1 MPSAGVFLLC
11 SLILSGQSVSRF
23 LLVETVG
30 ESGAD
35 ENASNG
41 ESRQMD
47 LNKNRLE
54 VEEQM
59 DNRENGMDFSL
70 RGRE

>member
-30 ESGAD
+30 ESETD

-54 VEEQM
+54 VEEQT
-59 DNRENGMDFSL
+59 DNWENGMDFSL

>member
-30 ESGAD
+30 KSEAD

-47 LNKNRLE
+47 LNKNRLA
-54 VEEQM
+54 VEEQT
-59 DNRENGMDFSL
+59 DNGENGMDFSL

>member
-30 ESGAD
+30 KSEAD

-54 VEEQM
+54 VEEQT
-59 DNRENGMDFSL
+59 DNGENGMDFSL

>member
-30 ESGAD
+30 KSEAD

-41 ESRQMD
+41 ESRQVD

-54 VEEQM
+54 VEEQT
-59 DNRENGMDFSL
+59 DNGENGMDFSL

>member
-30 ESGAD
+30 ESEAD

-54 VEEQM
+54 VEEQT
-59 DNRENGMDFSL
+59 DDGENGMDFSL

>member
-30 ESGAD
+30 ESEAD
-35 ENASNG
+35 ENALNG

-47 LNKNRLE
+47 LNKNILE
-54 VEEQM
+54 VEEQT
-59 DNRENGMDFSL
+59 DNGENGMDFSL

>member
-11 SLILSGQSVSRF
+11 SLILSGQCVSRF

-35 ENASNG
+35 ANASNG

-54 VEEQM
+54 VEEQT
-59 DNRENGMDFSL
+59 DNGENGMDFSL

>member
-30 ESGAD
+30 ESEAD

-54 VEEQM
+54 VEEQT
-59 DNRENGMDFSL
+59 DNWENGMDFSL

>member
-30 ESGAD
+30 ESETD
-35 ENASNG
+35 KNASNG

-54 VEEQM
+54 VEEQT
-59 DNRENGMDFSL
+59 DNGENGMDFSL

>member
-30 ESGAD
+30 ESETD

-54 VEEQM
+54 VEEQT
-59 DNRENGMDFSL
+59 DIWENGMDFSL

>member
-23 LLVETVG
+23 LRVETVG
-30 ESGAD
+30 ESEAD

-54 VEEQM
+54 VEEQT
-59 DNRENGMDFSL
+59 DNGENGMDFSL

>member
-30 ESGAD
+30 ESEAD

-47 LNKNRLE
+47 FNKNRLE
-54 VEEQM
+54 VEEQT
-59 DNRENGMDFSL
+59 DNGENGMDFSL

>member
-23 LLVETVG
+23 FLVEMVG
-30 ESGAD
+30 ESEAD

-54 VEEQM
+54 VEEQT
-59 DNRENGMDFSL
+59 DNGENGMDFSL

>member
-30 ESGAD
+30 ESEAD
-35 ENASNG
+35 KNASNG

-54 VEEQM
+54 VEEQT
-59 DNRENGMDFSL
+59 DIGENGMDFSL

>member
-23 LLVETVG
+23 LLVEMVG
-30 ESGAD
+30 ESEAD

-54 VEEQM
+54 VEEQT
-59 DNRENGMDFSL
+59 DNGENGMDFSL

>member
-11 SLILSGQSVSRF
+11 SLILSGQCVSRF

-30 ESGAD
+30 ESEAD

-54 VEEQM
+54 VEEQT
-59 DNRENGMDFSL
+59 DNGENGMDFSL

>member
-11 SLILSGQSVSRF
+11 SLILSGQSASRF

-30 ESGAD
+30 ESEAD

-54 VEEQM
+54 VEEQT
-59 DNRENGMDFSL
+59 DNGENGMDFSL

>member
-30 ESGAD
+30 ESEAD

-47 LNKNRLE
+47 LNKNKLE
-54 VEEQM
+54 VEEQT
-59 DNRENGMDFSL
+59 DNGENGMDFSL

>member
-1 MPSAGVFLLC
+1 MC

-30 ESGAD
+30 ESEAD

-54 VEEQM
+54 VEEQT
-59 DNRENGMDFSL
+59 DNGENGMDFSL

>member
-30 ESGAD
+30 ESEAD

-54 VEEQM
+54 VEEQT
-59 DNRENGMDFSL
+59 DNGENGMDFSL

>member
-1 MPSAGVFLLC
+1 MPSASVFLLC

-30 ESGAD
+30 ESEAD

-54 VEEQM
+54 VEEQT
-59 DNRENGMDFSL
+59 DNGENGMDFSL

>member
-54 VEEQM
+54 VEEQT
-59 DNRENGMDFSL
+59 DNGENGMDFSL

>member
-30 ESGAD
+30 ESETD

-54 VEEQM
+54 VEEQT
-59 DNRENGMDFSL
+59 DNGENGMDFSL

>member
-30 ESGAD
+30 ESEAD

-41 ESRQMD
+41 ASRQMD

-54 VEEQM
+54 VEEQT
-59 DNRENGMDFSL
+59 DNGENGMDFSL

>member
-30 ESGAD
+30 ESEAD
-35 ENASNG
+35 KNASNG

-54 VEEQM
+54 VEEQT
-59 DNRENGMDFSL
+59 DNGENGMDFSL

>member
-30 ESGAD
+30 ESDAD

-54 VEEQM
+54 VEEQT
-59 DNRENGMDFSL
+59 DDGENGMDFSL

>member
-30 ESGAD
+30 ESEAD

-47 LNKNRLE
+47 LNKNRLA
-54 VEEQM
+54 VEEQT
-59 DNRENGMDFSL
+59 DNGENGMDFSL

>member
-30 ESGAD
+30 ESEAD

-41 ESRQMD
+41 ASRQMD
-47 LNKNRLE
+47 LNKNRLK
-54 VEEQM
+54 VEEQT
-59 DNRENGMDFSL
+59 DNGENGMDFSL

>member
-30 ESGAD
+30 ESETD

-41 ESRQMD
+41 EFRQMD
-47 LNKNRLE
+47 HNKNRLE
-54 VEEQM
+54 VEEQT
-59 DNRENGMDFSL
+59 DNGENGMDFSL

>member
-11 SLILSGQSVSRF
+11 SLILSGQSVPRF

-30 ESGAD
+30 ESEAD

-54 VEEQM
+54 VEEQT
-59 DNRENGMDFSL
+59 DNGENGMDFSL

>member
-11 SLILSGQSVSRF
+11 SLILSDLSVSRF

-30 ESGAD
+30 KSEAD

-54 VEEQM
+54 VEEQT
-59 DNRENGMDFSL
+59 DNGENGMDFSL

>member
-30 ESGAD
+30 ESEAD

-54 VEEQM
+54 VEDQT
-59 DNRENGMDFSL
+59 DNGENGMDFSL

>member
-35 ENASNG
+35 ANASNG

-54 VEEQM
+54 VEEQT
-59 DNRENGMDFSL
+59 DNGENGMDFSL

>member
-30 ESGAD
+30 ESEAD
-35 ENASNG
+35 KNASNR

-54 VEEQM
+54 VEEQT
-59 DNRENGMDFSL
+59 DNGENGMDFSL

>member
-1 MPSAGVFLLC
+1 MPSAGVFHLC

-30 ESGAD
+30 ESEAD
-35 ENASNG
+35 ENALNG
-41 ESRQMD
+41 ESWQMD

-54 VEEQM
+54 VEEQT
-59 DNRENGMDFSL
+59 DNGENGMDFSL

>member
-1 MPSAGVFLLC
+1 MPSDGVFLLC

-30 ESGAD
+30 ESEAD

-54 VEEQM
+54 VEEQT
-59 DNRENGMDFSL
+59 DNGENGMDFSL